1 MAEGLSSSFY
11 RHFLSLL
18 WKDGDFA
25 YLSEADSS
33 VHSEWDSFR
42 SIIMEMCRSTETS
55 KIIANPVPQSS
66 WEFLISSK
74 FHDIFCKNNF
84 IAQNSSVMSLDV
96 RRLDVSRLSTNST
109 QRLEK
114 TFYSE
119 LLMESLHCL
128 HAVYESLKLNNL
140 RKRCVFPPLIFLLLN
155 FIFVYLSHPAPPL
168 YLALILSWSHNIPLS
183 GSVILGSEDL
193 SGMLC

>member
-11 RHFLSLL
+11 SHFLSLL
-18 WKDGDFA
+18 WKDGDSA

-33 VHSEWDSFR
+33 AHSEWDSFR
-42 SIIMEMCRSTETS
+42 SIIMEMCRSTATS
-55 KIIANPVPQSS
+55 KMVSNPVPQSS
-66 WEFLISSK
+66 WDFLISSK
-74 FHDIFCKNNF
+74 FHDNFCKNNF

-96 RRLDVSRLSTNST
+96 RRPDASRLSTNSN
-109 QRLEK
+109 QRIEK

-140 RKRCVFPPLIFLLLN
+140 RKRCVLSPVIFFSLYFIFFYYIVPPL
-155 FIFVYLSHPAPPL
+155 P
-168 YLALILSWSHNIPLS
+168 
-183 GSVILGSEDL
+183 
-193 SGMLC
+193 

>member
-1 MAEGLSSSFY
+1 MAEGLKTSFY
-11 RHFLSLL
+11 SHFLSLL
-18 WKDGDFA
+18 WKDGDLA

-42 SIIMEMCRSTETS
+42 SIIMEMCRSSATS
-55 KIIANPVPQSS
+55 KMIANPIPQTS

-74 FHDIFCKNNF
+74 FHENFCKNNF
-84 IAQNSSVMSLDV
+84 VAQNSSVMALDV
-96 RRLDVSRLSTNST
+96 RRLDASRLNTNST

-140 RKRCVFPPLIFLLLN
+140 RKRCVLSFVIVWFPFLIFLPICFLFLLWYN
-155 FIFVYLSHPAPPL
+155 V
-168 YLALILSWSHNIPLS
+168 LILSSSHTNTL
-183 GSVILGSEDL
+183 
-193 SGMLC
+193 